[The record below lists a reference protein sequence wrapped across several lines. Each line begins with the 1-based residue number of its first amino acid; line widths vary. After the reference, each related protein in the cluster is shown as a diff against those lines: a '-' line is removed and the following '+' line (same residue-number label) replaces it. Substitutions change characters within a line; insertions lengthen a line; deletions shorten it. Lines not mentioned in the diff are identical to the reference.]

1 MFTREQELSCL
12 ESMLISNNRL
22 KSKILK
28 INKMKISFK
37 YISYFFLFV
46 LGLSMTLTS
55 CTDDLN
61 VTPKDDDEF
70 LSESFFEDPASYK
83 QVLAKL
89 YAGLYVGGNDGDN
102 TPDIAGLGGD
112 FSSYLRLLFVT
123 QEFSTDEAI
132 IAWADGA
139 LPSLNTQMWS
149 PANEFLEGTFSR
161 AFYHISVA
169 NEFLR
174 QTTDEKLTA
183 RGVDA
188 NLKAEIA
195 VFRAEARFL
204 RAFSY
209 YNLMDLFGNVPITTE
224 NDPVGFYYP
233 EQKSRA
239 EVFAFVES
247 ELKDIDNS
255 LAASKQNE
263 YGRVD
268 KTAAKFLLA
277 QIYLNSK
284 VYTGVE
290 RNNEAAT
297 LCSEVINSGYA
308 FANVPYNYLFAADNN
323 RNGAQSEFIFPIVGD
338 GNAIRAT
345 GGGMSFIM
353 HASIGGS
360 IDAAYRG
367 MDGGWQGIR
376 TRREFV
382 ASFGAPVSSFEYYQ
396 TKSKNLVNSTGILVN
411 KDGLAFDSSDK
422 NEKDAGYNANN
433 TYLFNLITGEI
444 TLNGVAVAAPI
455 NFSNNPPVSLG
466 KQQVW
471 SDKRISS
478 YTPGQTLDID
488 NVGTFTNGYAITKF
502 RNVNSDGTAAQRNDI
517 PDIDFPMFRLTDAY
531 LMYAEAT
538 VRGAS
543 TGNIGTALG
552 YINQIRARAQAAPIS
567 AGDLTLDFIL
577 AERGRELYWECKRR
591 TDLVRFGKFTG
602 GSKIWQWK
610 GGSVNG
616 TATESYRDLMPI
628 PARNIQANPTLQ
640 QNTGYFNL

>member
-1 MFTREQELSCL
+1 MR
-12 ESMLISNNRL
+12 ISNSSL
-22 KSKILK
+22 KIKNLK

-70 LSESFFEDPASYK
+70 LSETFFEDPASYK

-89 YAGLYVGGNDGDN
+89 YAGLYVGGNDGDGDAADPKKS
-102 TPDIAGLGGD
+102 PDIGGLGGD

-139 LPSLNTQMWS
+139 LPTLNTQNWA

-161 AFYHISVA
+161 AFYHISIA

-195 VFRAEARFL
+195 TFRAEARFL

-224 NDPVGFYYP
+224 KDPVGFFYP
-233 EQKSRA
+233 EQKTRA

-247 ELKDIDNS
+247 ELKDMDAG
-255 LAASKQNE
+255 LAASKTNE

-277 QIYLNSK
+277 QVYLNAK
-284 VYTGVE
+284 VYVGTD
-290 RNNEAAT
+290 RNSEAAA
-297 LCSEVINSGYA
+297 LCSEIITASGYT
-308 FANVPYNYLFAADNN
+308 FANVPYRYLFSADNN
-323 RNGAQSEFIFPIVGD
+323 RNGAQSEFIFPIVSD

-360 IDAAYRG
+360 MDAAARG

-382 ASFGAPVSSFEYYQ
+382 
-396 TKSKNLVNSTGILVN
+396 NLFPDESATG
-411 KDGLAFDSSDK
+411 
-422 NEKDAGYNANN
+422 
-433 TYLFNLITGEI
+433 
-444 TLNGVAVAAPI
+444 
-455 NFSNNPPVSLG
+455 
-466 KQQVW
+466 
-471 SDKRISS
+471 DKR
-478 YTPGQTLDID
+478 
-488 NVGTFTNGYAITKF
+488 GTFYTSGQSKDINNVATFTDGYAVTKYI
-502 RNVNSDGTAAQRNDI
+502 NKNADGTPAQRNDI

-538 VRGAS
+538 VRGAA
-543 TGNIGTALG
+543 TGNIATAVD
-552 YINQIRARAQAAPIS
+552 YVNQIRNRAGAANIT
-567 AGDLTLDFIL
+567 AADLTLDFIL
-577 AERGRELYWECKRR
+577 DERGRELFWECHRR
-591 TDLVRFGKFTG
+591 TDLIRFGKFTG

-616 TATESYRDLMPI
+616 NATESYRDLMPI
-628 PARNIQANPTLQ
+628 PARNIQANPTLK
-640 QNTGYFNL
+640 QNTGY

>member
-1 MFTREQELSCL
+1 
-12 ESMLISNNRL
+12 
-22 KSKILK
+22 
-28 INKMKISFK
+28 MKISFK

-70 LSESFFEDPASYK
+70 LSETFFQDPASYK

-89 YAGLYVGGNDGDN
+89 YAGLYVGGNDGDGDAAVP
-102 TPDIAGLGGD
+102 TKSPDIAGLGGD

-123 QEFSTDEAI
+123 QEFTTDEAI
-132 IAWADGA
+132 IAWADGT
-139 LPSLNTQMWS
+139 LPTLNSQTWS
-149 PANEFLEGTFSR
+149 PANEFLAGTFSR

-188 NLKAEIA
+188 NLKTQIA
-195 VFRAEARFL
+195 AFRAEARFL

-224 NDPVGFYYP
+224 NDPVGFFYP
-233 EQKSRA
+233 VQKSRA

-247 ELKDIDNS
+247 ELKDLDNS
-255 LAASKQNE
+255 LVASKANE

-277 QIYLNSK
+277 QLYLNAK
-284 VYTGVE
+284 VYTGTA
-290 RNNEAAT
+290 RNDEAAT
-297 LCSEVINSGYA
+297 LCNEIITSSGYT
-308 FANVPYNYLFAADNN
+308 FANVPYGYLFSADNN
-323 RNGAQSEFIFPIVGD
+323 RNGAQSEVIFPIIGD

-360 IDAAYRG
+360 MNAASRG

-382 ASFGAPVSSFEYYQ
+382 
-396 TKSKNLVNSTGILVN
+396 NLFPDETATG
-411 KDGLAFDSSDK
+411 
-422 NEKDAGYNANN
+422 
-433 TYLFNLITGEI
+433 
-444 TLNGVAVAAPI
+444 
-455 NFSNNPPVSLG
+455 
-466 KQQVW
+466 
-471 SDKRISS
+471 DKRGTF
-478 YTPGQTLDID
+478 YTNGQSKDIK
-488 NVGTFTNGYAITKF
+488 NVGTFTDGYAVTKYI
-502 RNVNSDGTAAQRNDI
+502 NVNSDGSAAQRNDI

-538 VRGAS
+538 LRGAS

-552 YINQIRARAQAAPIS
+552 YINQIRTRAGAQTITTPQ
-567 AGDLTLDFIL
+567 LTLDFIL
-577 AERGRELYWECKRR
+577 DERGRELFWECHRR
-591 TDLVRFGKFTG
+591 TDLIRFGKFTG

-610 GGSVNG
+610 GGSING
-616 TATESYRDLMPI
+616 SATESYRDLMPI
-628 PARNIQANPTLQ
+628 PARNIQANPTLK
-640 QNTGYFNL
+640 QNPGY

>member
-1 MFTREQELSCL
+1 
-12 ESMLISNNRL
+12 
-22 KSKILK
+22 
-28 INKMKISFK
+28 MKISFK

-70 LSESFFEDPASYK
+70 LSETFFQDPASYK

-89 YAGLYVGGNDGDN
+89 YAGLYVGGNDGDGIVGDPLKG
-102 TPDIAGLGGD
+102 PDIAGLSGD

-132 IAWADGA
+132 IAWADGT
-139 LPSLNTQMWS
+139 LPTLNAQTWA

-188 NLKAEIA
+188 GLKADIA
-195 VFRAEARFL
+195 EFRAEARFL

-224 NDPVGFYYP
+224 NDPVGFFYP
-233 EQKSRA
+233 VQKSRA

-247 ELKDIDNS
+247 ELKDLDNS
-255 LAASKQNE
+255 LVASKQNE

-277 QIYLNSK
+277 QIYLNAK
-284 VYTGVE
+284 VYTGTD

-297 LCSEVINSGYA
+297 LCSEIITSSGYT
-308 FANVPYNYLFAADNN
+308 FANVPYRYLFSADNN
-323 RNGAQSEFIFPIVGD
+323 TNGAQTEVIFPIVGD

-360 IDAAYRG
+360 MDAASRG

-382 ASFGAPVSSFEYYQ
+382 
-396 TKSKNLVNSTGILVN
+396 NLFPDET
-411 KDGLAFDSSDK
+411 AT
-422 NEKDAGYNANN
+422 A
-433 TYLFNLITGEI
+433 
-444 TLNGVAVAAPI
+444 
-455 NFSNNPPVSLG
+455 
-466 KQQVW
+466 
-471 SDKRISS
+471 
-478 YTPGQTLDID
+478 D
-488 NVGTFTNGYAITKF
+488 NRGTFYTAGQSKDITNVSTFTDGYAVTKYI
-502 RNVNSDGTAAQRNDI
+502 NKKADGSAAQRNDI

-538 VRGAS
+538 LRGATS
-543 TGNIGTALG
+543 GDINTALG
-552 YINQIRARAQAAPIS
+552 YINQIRGRANAQAITLPQ
-567 AGDLTLDFIL
+567 LTLDFIL
-577 AERGRELYWECKRR
+577 DERGRELFWECHRR
-591 TDLVRFGKFTG
+591 TDLIRFGKFSG

-616 TATESYRDLMPI
+616 NATESFRDLMPI
-628 PARNIQANPTLQ
+628 PARNIQANPTLK
-640 QNTGYFNL
+640 QNPGY

>member
-1 MFTREQELSCL
+1 
-12 ESMLISNNRL
+12 
-22 KSKILK
+22 
-28 INKMKISFK
+28 MKISFK

-70 LSESFFEDPASYK
+70 LSETFFQDPESYK

-89 YAGLYVGGNDGDN
+89 YAGLYVGGNDGDG
-102 TPDIAGLGGD
+102 TADIAGLGGD

-123 QEFSTDEAI
+123 QELSTDEAI

-139 LPSLNTQMWS
+139 LPTLNTQMWS

-195 VFRAEARFL
+195 TFRAEARFL

-224 NDPVGFYYP
+224 NDPVGFFYP
-233 EQKSRA
+233 EQKTRA

-247 ELKDIDNS
+247 ELKDLDNS
-255 LAASKQNE
+255 LAASKTNE

-277 QIYLNSK
+277 QVYLNAK
-284 VYTGVE
+284 VYTGTE
-290 RNNEAAT
+290 RYSEAVA
-297 LCSEVINSGYA
+297 LCSDIITGSGYT
-308 FANVPYNYLFAADNN
+308 FANIPYGYLFSADNN
-323 RNGAQSEFIFPIVGD
+323 RNGAQNEVIFPIVGD

-360 IDAAYRG
+360 MDAASRG

-382 ASFGAPVSSFEYYQ
+382 
-396 TKSKNLVNSTGILVN
+396 NLFPDET
-411 KDGLAFDSSDK
+411 AT
-422 NEKDAGYNANN
+422 A
-433 TYLFNLITGEI
+433 
-444 TLNGVAVAAPI
+444 
-455 NFSNNPPVSLG
+455 
-466 KQQVW
+466 
-471 SDKRISS
+471 DKRGTF
-478 YTPGQTLDID
+478 YTAGQVKDIA
-488 NVGTFTNGYAITKF
+488 NVGTFTDGYAVTKYI
-502 RNVNSDGTAAQRNDI
+502 NKNSDGSAAQRNDI

-538 VRGAS
+538 LRGAAG
-543 TGNIGTALG
+543 GNVATALG
-552 YINQIRARAQAAPIS
+552 YVNQIRDRADAAPINT
-567 AGDLTLDFIL
+567 AQLTLDFIL
-577 AERGRELYWECKRR
+577 DERGRELFWECKRR
-591 TDLVRFGKFTG
+591 TDLIRFGKFTG

-616 TATESYRDLMPI
+616 TSTESFRDLMPI
-628 PARNIQANPTLQ
+628 PARNIQANPTLK
-640 QNTGYFNL
+640 QNPGY

>member
-1 MFTREQELSCL
+1 
-12 ESMLISNNRL
+12 
-22 KSKILK
+22 
-28 INKMKISFK
+28 MKISFK

-70 LSESFFEDPASYK
+70 LSETFFQDPESYK

-89 YAGLYVGGNDGDN
+89 YAGLYVGGNDGDGDAAVPSKS
-102 TPDIAGLGGD
+102 PDIAGLGGD

-139 LPSLNTQMWS
+139 LPTLNTQMWS

-195 VFRAEARFL
+195 TFRAEARFL

-224 NDPVGFYYP
+224 NDPVGFFYP
-233 EQKSRA
+233 EQKTRA

-247 ELKDIDNS
+247 ELKDLDNS
-255 LAASKQNE
+255 LAASKTNE

-277 QIYLNSK
+277 QLYLNSK
-284 VYTGVE
+284 VYTGTE
-290 RNNEAAT
+290 RYSEAVA
-297 LCSEVINSGYA
+297 LCSDIITGSGYT
-308 FANVPYNYLFAADNN
+308 FANIPYGYLFSADNN
-323 RNGAQSEFIFPIVGD
+323 RNGAQNEVIFPIVGD

-360 IDAAYRG
+360 MDAASRG

-382 ASFGAPVSSFEYYQ
+382 
-396 TKSKNLVNSTGILVN
+396 NLFPDET
-411 KDGLAFDSSDK
+411 AT
-422 NEKDAGYNANN
+422 A
-433 TYLFNLITGEI
+433 
-444 TLNGVAVAAPI
+444 
-455 NFSNNPPVSLG
+455 
-466 KQQVW
+466 
-471 SDKRISS
+471 DKRGTF
-478 YTPGQTLDID
+478 YTAGQVKDIA
-488 NVGTFTNGYAITKF
+488 NVGTFTDGYAVTKYI
-502 RNVNSDGTAAQRNDI
+502 NKNSDGSAAQRNDI

-538 VRGAS
+538 LRGAAG
-543 TGNIGTALG
+543 GNVATALG
-552 YINQIRARAQAAPIS
+552 YVNQIRDRADAAPINT
-567 AGDLTLDFIL
+567 AQLTLDFIL
-577 AERGRELYWECKRR
+577 DERGRELFWECKRR
-591 TDLVRFGKFTG
+591 TDLIRFGKFTG

-616 TATESYRDLMPI
+616 TSTESFRDLMPI
-628 PARNIQANPTLQ
+628 PARNIQANPTLK
-640 QNTGYFNL
+640 QNPGY

>member
-1 MFTREQELSCL
+1 
-12 ESMLISNNRL
+12 
-22 KSKILK
+22 
-28 INKMKISFK
+28 
-37 YISYFFLFV
+37 
-46 LGLSMTLTS
+46 
-55 CTDDLN
+55 

-70 LSESFFEDPASYK
+70 LSETFFQDPESYK

-89 YAGLYVGGNDGDN
+89 YAGLYVGGNDGDG
-102 TPDIAGLGGD
+102 TADIAGLSGD

-139 LPSLNTQMWS
+139 LPTLNTQMWS

-195 VFRAEARFL
+195 TFRAEARFL

-224 NDPVGFYYP
+224 NDPVGFFYP
-233 EQKSRA
+233 EQKTRA

-247 ELKDIDNS
+247 ELKDLDNS
-255 LAASKQNE
+255 LAASKTNE

-277 QIYLNSK
+277 QVYLNAK
-284 VYTGVE
+284 VYTGTE
-290 RNNEAAT
+290 RYSEAVA
-297 LCSEVINSGYA
+297 LCSDIITGSGYT
-308 FANVPYNYLFAADNN
+308 FANIPYGYLFSADNN
-323 RNGAQSEFIFPIVGD
+323 RNGAQNEVIFPIVGD

-360 IDAAYRG
+360 MDAASRG

-382 ASFGAPVSSFEYYQ
+382 
-396 TKSKNLVNSTGILVN
+396 NLFPDET
-411 KDGLAFDSSDK
+411 AT
-422 NEKDAGYNANN
+422 A
-433 TYLFNLITGEI
+433 
-444 TLNGVAVAAPI
+444 
-455 NFSNNPPVSLG
+455 
-466 KQQVW
+466 
-471 SDKRISS
+471 DKRGTF
-478 YTPGQTLDID
+478 YTAGQVKDIA
-488 NVGTFTNGYAITKF
+488 NVGTFTDGYAVTK
-502 RNVNSDGTAAQRNDI
+502 
-517 PDIDFPMFRLTDAY
+517 
-531 LMYAEAT
+531 
-538 VRGAS
+538 
-543 TGNIGTALG
+543 
-552 YINQIRARAQAAPIS
+552 YIN
-567 AGDLTLDFIL
+567 
-577 AERGRELYWECKRR
+577 K
-591 TDLVRFGKFTG
+591 
-602 GSKIWQWK
+602 
-610 GGSVNG
+610 N
-616 TATESYRDLMPI
+616 
-628 PARNIQANPTLQ
+628 
-640 QNTGYFNL
+640 

>member
-1 MFTREQELSCL
+1 
-12 ESMLISNNRL
+12 
-22 KSKILK
+22 
-28 INKMKISFK
+28 MKISFK

-70 LSESFFEDPASYK
+70 LSETFFQDPESYK

-89 YAGLYVGGNDGDN
+89 YAGLYVGGNDGDGDAAVPSKS
-102 TPDIAGLGGD
+102 PDIAGLGGD

-132 IAWADGA
+132 IGWADGA
-139 LPSLNTQMWS
+139 LPTLNTQMWS

-174 QTTDEKLTA
+174 QTTDDKLAA

-195 VFRAEARFL
+195 TFRAEARFL

-224 NDPVGFYYP
+224 NDPVGFFYP
-233 EQKSRA
+233 EQKTRA

-247 ELKDIDNS
+247 ELKDLDNS
-255 LAASKQNE
+255 LAASKTNE

-277 QIYLNSK
+277 QVYLNAK
-284 VYTGVE
+284 VYTGTE
-290 RNNEAAT
+290 RYSEAVA
-297 LCSEVINSGYA
+297 LCSDIITGSGYT
-308 FANVPYNYLFAADNN
+308 FANIPYGYLFSADNN
-323 RNGAQSEFIFPIVGD
+323 RNGAQNEVIFPIVGD

-360 IDAAYRG
+360 MDAASRG

-382 ASFGAPVSSFEYYQ
+382 
-396 TKSKNLVNSTGILVN
+396 NLFPDET
-411 KDGLAFDSSDK
+411 AT
-422 NEKDAGYNANN
+422 A
-433 TYLFNLITGEI
+433 
-444 TLNGVAVAAPI
+444 
-455 NFSNNPPVSLG
+455 
-466 KQQVW
+466 
-471 SDKRISS
+471 DKRGTF
-478 YTPGQTLDID
+478 YTAGQVKDIA
-488 NVGTFTNGYAITKF
+488 NVGTFTDGYAVTKYI
-502 RNVNSDGTAAQRNDI
+502 NKNSDGSAAQRNDI

-538 VRGAS
+538 LRGAAG
-543 TGNIGTALG
+543 GNVATALG
-552 YINQIRARAQAAPIS
+552 YVNQIRDRADAAPINT
-567 AGDLTLDFIL
+567 AQLTLDFIL
-577 AERGRELYWECKRR
+577 DERGRELFWECKRR
-591 TDLVRFGKFTG
+591 TDLIRFGKFTG

-616 TATESYRDLMPI
+616 TSTESFRDLMPT
-628 PARNIQANPTLQ
+628 PARNIQANPTLK
-640 QNTGYFNL
+640 QNPGY

>member
-1 MFTREQELSCL
+1 
-12 ESMLISNNRL
+12 
-22 KSKILK
+22 
-28 INKMKISFK
+28 MKISFK

-70 LSESFFEDPASYK
+70 LSETFFEDPASYK

-89 YAGLYVGGNDGDN
+89 YAGLYVGGNDGDGDASQPGKN
-102 TPDIAGLGGD
+102 PDIAGLGGD

-132 IAWADGA
+132 IAWADGT
-139 LPSLNTQMWS
+139 LPTLNAQTWA

-195 VFRAEARFL
+195 TFRAEARFL

-224 NDPVGFYYP
+224 NDPVGFFYP
-233 EQKSRA
+233 EQKTRA

-247 ELKDIDNS
+247 ELKDLDNS
-255 LAASKQNE
+255 LAASKTNE

-277 QIYLNSK
+277 QVYLNAK
-284 VYTGVE
+284 VYTGTD
-290 RNNEAAT
+290 RNNEAAA
-297 LCSEVINSGYA
+297 LCSEIITSSGYT
-308 FANVPYNYLFAADNN
+308 FANVPYRYLFSADNN
-323 RNGAQSEFIFPIVGD
+323 RNGAQSEIIFPIVGD

-360 IDAAYRG
+360 MDAASRG

-382 ASFGAPVSSFEYYQ
+382 
-396 TKSKNLVNSTGILVN
+396 NLFPDET
-411 KDGLAFDSSDK
+411 AT
-422 NEKDAGYNANN
+422 A
-433 TYLFNLITGEI
+433 
-444 TLNGVAVAAPI
+444 
-455 NFSNNPPVSLG
+455 
-466 KQQVW
+466 
-471 SDKRISS
+471 
-478 YTPGQTLDID
+478 D
-488 NVGTFTNGYAITKF
+488 NRGTFYTAGQAKDITNVSTFTDGYAVTKYI
-502 RNVNSDGTAAQRNDI
+502 NKNADGSAAQRNDI

-543 TGNIGTALG
+543 SGNATTALG
-552 YINQIRARAQAAPIS
+552 YINQIRSRANAAPIN
-567 AGDLTLDFIL
+567 AAQLTLDFIL
-577 AERGRELYWECKRR
+577 DERGRELFWECHRR
-591 TDLVRFGKFTG
+591 TDLIRFGKFTG

-610 GGSVNG
+610 GGSING
-616 TATESYRDLMPI
+616 NATESFRDLMPI
-628 PARNIQANPTLQ
+628 PARNIQANPTLK
-640 QNTGYFNL
+640 QNPGY

>member
-1 MFTREQELSCL
+1 M
-12 ESMLISNNRL
+12 
-22 KSKILK
+22 
-28 INKMKISFK
+28 
-37 YISYFFLFV
+37 

-61 VTPKDDDEF
+61 VTPGDDDEF
-70 LSESFFEDPASYK
+70 LSETFFQDPASYK

-89 YAGLYVGGNDGDN
+89 YAGLYVGGNDGDGSA
-102 TPDIAGLGGD
+102 DIAGLGGD

-123 QEFSTDEAI
+123 QEFTTDEAI
-132 IAWADGA
+132 IAWADGT
-139 LPSLNTQMWS
+139 LPTLNSQTWS
-149 PANEFLEGTFSR
+149 PSNEFLEGTFSR

-188 NLKAEIA
+188 GLKAEIA
-195 VFRAEARFL
+195 TFRAEARFL

-224 NDPVGFYYP
+224 NDPVGFFYP
-233 EQKSRA
+233 VQKTRA

-247 ELKDIDNS
+247 ELKDLDSS
-255 LAASKQNE
+255 LAASKTNE

-277 QIYLNSK
+277 QIYLNAK
-284 VYTGVE
+284 VYTGTA
-290 RNNEAAT
+290 RNDEAAT
-297 LCSEVINSGYA
+297 LCNEIITSSGYT
-308 FANVPYNYLFAADNN
+308 FANIPYGYLFSADNN
-323 RNGAQSEFIFPIVGD
+323 TNGAQNEVIFPIVGD

-360 IDAAYRG
+360 MDAASRG

-382 ASFGAPVSSFEYYQ
+382 
-396 TKSKNLVNSTGILVN
+396 NLFPDETATG
-411 KDGLAFDSSDK
+411 
-422 NEKDAGYNANN
+422 
-433 TYLFNLITGEI
+433 
-444 TLNGVAVAAPI
+444 
-455 NFSNNPPVSLG
+455 
-466 KQQVW
+466 
-471 SDKRISS
+471 DKRGTF
-478 YTPGQTLDID
+478 YTNGQSKDIK
-488 NVGTFTNGYAITKF
+488 NVGTFTDGYAVTKYI
-502 RNVNSDGTAAQRNDI
+502 NKKADGSAAQRNDI

-538 VRGAS
+538 LRGAT
-543 TGNIGTALG
+543 TGNAATALV
-552 YINQIRARAQAAPIS
+552 YINQIRSRAGAQAITAPQ
-567 AGDLTLDFIL
+567 LTLDFIL
-577 AERGRELYWECKRR
+577 DERGRELFWECHRR
-591 TDLVRFGKFTG
+591 TDLIRFGKFTG

-610 GGSVNG
+610 GGSING
-616 TATESYRDLMPI
+616 SATDSYRDLMPI
-628 PARNIQANPTLQ
+628 PARNIQANPTLK
-640 QNTGYFNL
+640 QNPGY

>member
-1 MFTREQELSCL
+1 
-12 ESMLISNNRL
+12 
-22 KSKILK
+22 
-28 INKMKISFK
+28 MKISFK

-70 LSESFFEDPASYK
+70 LSETFFQDPASYK

-89 YAGLYVGGNDGDN
+89 YAGLYVGGNDGDGDAAVP
-102 TPDIAGLGGD
+102 TKSPDIAGLGGD

-123 QEFSTDEAI
+123 QEFTTDEAI
-132 IAWADGA
+132 IAWADGT
-139 LPSLNTQMWS
+139 LPTLNSQTWS
-149 PANEFLEGTFSR
+149 PANEFLAGTFSR

-188 NLKAEIA
+188 NLKTQIA
-195 VFRAEARFL
+195 AFRAEARFL

-224 NDPVGFYYP
+224 NDPVGFFYP
-233 EQKSRA
+233 VQKSRA

-247 ELKDIDNS
+247 ELKDLDNS
-255 LAASKQNE
+255 LVASKANE

-277 QIYLNSK
+277 QLYLNAK
-284 VYTGVE
+284 VYTGTA
-290 RNNEAAT
+290 RNDEAAT
-297 LCSEVINSGYA
+297 LCNEIITSSGYT
-308 FANVPYNYLFAADNN
+308 FANVPYGYLFSADNN
-323 RNGAQSEFIFPIVGD
+323 RNGAQSEVIFPIVGD

-360 IDAAYRG
+360 MSAASRG

-382 ASFGAPVSSFEYYQ
+382 
-396 TKSKNLVNSTGILVN
+396 NLFPDETATG
-411 KDGLAFDSSDK
+411 
-422 NEKDAGYNANN
+422 
-433 TYLFNLITGEI
+433 
-444 TLNGVAVAAPI
+444 
-455 NFSNNPPVSLG
+455 
-466 KQQVW
+466 
-471 SDKRISS
+471 DKRGTF
-478 YTPGQTLDID
+478 YTNGQSKDIK
-488 NVGTFTNGYAITKF
+488 NVGTFTDGYAVTKYI
-502 RNVNSDGTAAQRNDI
+502 NVNSDGSAAQRNDI

-538 VRGAS
+538 LRGAS
-543 TGNIGTALG
+543 TGNMGTALG
-552 YINQIRARAQAAPIS
+552 YINQIRTRAGAQTITTPQ
-567 AGDLTLDFIL
+567 LTLDFIL
-577 AERGRELYWECKRR
+577 DERGRELFWECHRR
-591 TDLVRFGKFTG
+591 TDLIRFGKFTG

-610 GGSVNG
+610 GGSING
-616 TATESYRDLMPI
+616 SATESYRDLMPI
-628 PARNIQANPTLQ
+628 PARNIQANPTLK
-640 QNTGYFNL
+640 QNPGY

>member
-1 MFTREQELSCL
+1 
-12 ESMLISNNRL
+12 
-22 KSKILK
+22 
-28 INKMKISFK
+28 MKISFK
-37 YISYFFLFV
+37 YISYFFLFI
-46 LGLSMTLTS
+46 LGLNMTLTS

-70 LSESFFEDPASYK
+70 LSETFFQDPESYK

-89 YAGLYVGGNDGDN
+89 YAGLYVGGNDGDGDAAVPSKS
-102 TPDIAGLGGD
+102 PDIAGLGGD

-139 LPSLNTQMWS
+139 LPTLNTQMWS

-195 VFRAEARFL
+195 TFRAEARFL

-224 NDPVGFYYP
+224 NDPVGFFYP
-233 EQKSRA
+233 EQKTRA

-247 ELKDIDNS
+247 ELKDLDNS
-255 LAASKQNE
+255 LAASKTNE

-277 QIYLNSK
+277 QVYLNAK
-284 VYTGVE
+284 VYTGTE
-290 RNNEAAT
+290 RYSEAVA
-297 LCSEVINSGYA
+297 LCSDIITGSGYT
-308 FANVPYNYLFAADNN
+308 FANIPYGYLFSADNN
-323 RNGAQSEFIFPIVGD
+323 RNGAQNEVIFPIVGD

-360 IDAAYRG
+360 MDAASRG

-382 ASFGAPVSSFEYYQ
+382 
-396 TKSKNLVNSTGILVN
+396 NLFPDET
-411 KDGLAFDSSDK
+411 AT
-422 NEKDAGYNANN
+422 A
-433 TYLFNLITGEI
+433 
-444 TLNGVAVAAPI
+444 
-455 NFSNNPPVSLG
+455 
-466 KQQVW
+466 
-471 SDKRISS
+471 DKRGTF
-478 YTPGQTLDID
+478 YTAGQVKDIA
-488 NVGTFTNGYAITKF
+488 NVGTFTDGYAVTKYI
-502 RNVNSDGTAAQRNDI
+502 NKNSDGSAAQRNDI

-538 VRGAS
+538 LRGAAG
-543 TGNIGTALG
+543 GNVATALG
-552 YINQIRARAQAAPIS
+552 YVNQIRDRADAAPINT
-567 AGDLTLDFIL
+567 AQLTLDFIL
-577 AERGRELYWECKRR
+577 DERGRELFWECKRR
-591 TDLVRFGKFTG
+591 TDLIRFGKFTG

-616 TATESYRDLMPI
+616 TSTESFRDLMPI
-628 PARNIQANPTLQ
+628 PARNIQANPTLK
-640 QNTGYFNL
+640 QNPGY

>member
-1 MFTREQELSCL
+1 
-12 ESMLISNNRL
+12 
-22 KSKILK
+22 
-28 INKMKISFK
+28 MKISFK

-70 LSESFFEDPASYK
+70 LSETFFQDPESYK

-89 YAGLYVGGNDGDN
+89 YAGLYVGGNDGDGDAAVPSKS
-102 TPDIAGLGGD
+102 PDIAGLGGD

-139 LPSLNTQMWS
+139 LPTLNTQMWS

-195 VFRAEARFL
+195 TFRAEARFL

-224 NDPVGFYYP
+224 NDPVGFFYP
-233 EQKSRA
+233 EQKTRA

-247 ELKDIDNS
+247 ELKDLDNS
-255 LAASKQNE
+255 LAASKTNE

-277 QIYLNSK
+277 QVYLNAK
-284 VYTGVE
+284 VYTGTE
-290 RNNEAAT
+290 RYSEAVA
-297 LCSEVINSGYA
+297 LCSDIITGSGYT
-308 FANVPYNYLFAADNN
+308 FANIPYGYLFSADNN
-323 RNGAQSEFIFPIVGD
+323 RNGAQNEVIFPIVGD

-360 IDAAYRG
+360 MDAASRG

-382 ASFGAPVSSFEYYQ
+382 
-396 TKSKNLVNSTGILVN
+396 NLFPDET
-411 KDGLAFDSSDK
+411 AT
-422 NEKDAGYNANN
+422 A
-433 TYLFNLITGEI
+433 
-444 TLNGVAVAAPI
+444 
-455 NFSNNPPVSLG
+455 
-466 KQQVW
+466 
-471 SDKRISS
+471 DKRGTF
-478 YTPGQTLDID
+478 YTAGQVKDIA
-488 NVGTFTNGYAITKF
+488 NVGTFTDGYAVTKYI
-502 RNVNSDGTAAQRNDI
+502 NKNSDGSAAQRNDI

-538 VRGAS
+538 LRGA
-543 TGNIGTALG
+543 TGGNIATALG
-552 YINQIRARAQAAPIS
+552 YVNQIRNRAGATSINTAQ
-567 AGDLTLDFIL
+567 LTLDFIL
-577 AERGRELYWECKRR
+577 DERGRELFWECKRR
-591 TDLVRFGKFTG
+591 TDLIRFGKFTG

-616 TATESYRDLMPI
+616 TSTESFRDLMPI
-628 PARNIQANPTLQ
+628 PARNIQANPTLK
-640 QNTGYFNL
+640 QNPGY

>member
-1 MFTREQELSCL
+1 MR
-12 ESMLISNNRL
+12 ISNSRVKIKNL
-22 KSKILK
+22 KT
-28 INKMKISFK
+28 NKMKISFK

-70 LSESFFEDPASYK
+70 LSETFFEDPASYK

-89 YAGLYVGGNDGDN
+89 YAGLYVGGNDGDGDASQPGKN
-102 TPDIAGLGGD
+102 PDIAGLGGD

-132 IAWADGA
+132 IAWADGT
-139 LPSLNTQMWS
+139 LPTLNAQTWA

-195 VFRAEARFL
+195 TFRAEARFL

-224 NDPVGFYYP
+224 NDPVGFFYP
-233 EQKSRA
+233 EQKTRA

-247 ELKDIDNS
+247 ELKDLDNS
-255 LAASKQNE
+255 LAASKTNE

-277 QIYLNSK
+277 QVYLNAK
-284 VYTGVE
+284 VYTGTD
-290 RNNEAAT
+290 RNNEAAA
-297 LCSEVINSGYA
+297 LCSEIITSSGYT
-308 FANVPYNYLFAADNN
+308 FANVPYRYLFSADNN
-323 RNGAQSEFIFPIVGD
+323 RNGAQSEIIFPIVGD

-360 IDAAYRG
+360 MDAASRG

-382 ASFGAPVSSFEYYQ
+382 
-396 TKSKNLVNSTGILVN
+396 NLFPDET
-411 KDGLAFDSSDK
+411 AT
-422 NEKDAGYNANN
+422 A
-433 TYLFNLITGEI
+433 
-444 TLNGVAVAAPI
+444 
-455 NFSNNPPVSLG
+455 
-466 KQQVW
+466 
-471 SDKRISS
+471 
-478 YTPGQTLDID
+478 D
-488 NVGTFTNGYAITKF
+488 NRGTFYTAGQAKDITNVSTFTDGYAVTKYI
-502 RNVNSDGTAAQRNDI
+502 NKNADGSAAQRNDI

-543 TGNIGTALG
+543 SGNATTALG
-552 YINQIRARAQAAPIS
+552 YINQIRSRANAAPIN
-567 AGDLTLDFIL
+567 AAQLTLDFIL
-577 AERGRELYWECKRR
+577 DERGRELFWECHRR
-591 TDLVRFGKFTG
+591 TDLIRFGKFTG

-610 GGSVNG
+610 GGSING
-616 TATESYRDLMPI
+616 NATESFRDLMPI
-628 PARNIQANPTLQ
+628 PARNIQANPTLK
-640 QNTGYFNL
+640 QNPGY